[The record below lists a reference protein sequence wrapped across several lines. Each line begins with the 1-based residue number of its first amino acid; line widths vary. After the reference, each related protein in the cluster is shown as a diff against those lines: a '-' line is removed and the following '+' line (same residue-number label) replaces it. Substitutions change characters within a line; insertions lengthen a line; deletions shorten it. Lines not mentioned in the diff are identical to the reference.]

1 MAGRS
6 VVRDDAT
13 AAVPS
18 SQWRPSRLLDAEY
31 PDELPRGLGTF
42 SRKSCLTNLQRRTVV
57 TSHHHTDSRSQKPPS
72 ARLDAPHPPGFVR
85 AYSEY
90 VSRGAHKETAVKE
103 TATTRRHRPSLA
115 ASPQSRPRAHSRAH
129 QWRSG
134 AAQPPSA
141 SAAAPSPA
149 PAVPVWKRAP
159 AVHSLPFSH
168 SNILLPD
175 TPRTS
180 ARAVMSE
187 RLVAACCV
195 VSRATAVR
203 RRRRHRRRS
212 PSASPPPPLPR
223 VARHLH
229 LPPHPICC
237 RRAGRAPRATRSE
250 ISSDEIYRCESGR
263 TSIWRPRRKDS
274 LKSWM
279 AFAASR
285 VVEKRT
291 VPQPRDRPSAS
302 TMTSAWTTLPA
313 ARKWSLRACHQR
325 S

>member
-1 MAGRS
+1 MEQLTLLTTTLTPDIRS
-6 VVRDDAT
+6 LAAHVSTHHIHPVSFARTPSTCHGARTRKQQSRKQPPLAAT
-13 AAVPS
+13 A
-18 SQWRPSRLLDAEY
+18 L
-31 PDELPRGLGTF
+31 
-42 SRKSCLTNLQRRTVV
+42 
-57 TSHHHTDSRSQKPPS
+57 
-72 ARLDAPHPPGFVR
+72 
-85 AYSEY
+85 
-90 VSRGAHKETAVKE
+90 
-103 TATTRRHRPSLA
+103 LA